1 MIWQEI
7 ATTGLLAVGAGA
19 LSTRV
24 GRNVVLGSVEH
35 DWLADEL
42 ELDRIEPDGVT
53 VRLKSGYL
61 FRAFRITG
69 VSYDAQ
75 TLEQQDVL
83 MAGRNAMVLRLGQ
96 LGLSVRIFG
105 VKRQRN
111 IAFESDWPSET
122 LAEIG
127 EAERRHYRESYFI
140 DWFLVIGSREYRKLL
155 EGSSKVPVGL
165 GVYRP
170 QPVERAERDDAPCA
184 LTGFVNFLVC
194 GDLRRDL
201 PSISESLSGSLP
213 ASDIDPDKST
223 GRISTAVPTPKFH
236 KIISVRGW
244 PEAVSGRIVGEILAI
259 PGDIEISQI
268 CRPASPVREL
278 GFMGRKKRE
287 LDLGLIGNPSASS
300 EFAAA
305 IELVNNGEANVW
317 NTQFQVIARANTP
330 EDLDDLV
337 HEIASVFGRY
347 RVVYSLE
354 TKGAPVV
361 WFNRIPGNDHLLRPL
376 RLLDSPIAALW
387 PFHYAAIG
395 LEKSPYGDRPVR
407 LFQTASGQAYAFQ
420 FHVAEKRRSIGNYLV
435 FAPSGGGK
443 STLIMHLLG
452 GLAKFAD
459 VRSYVFDSKEGAR
472 FMIEAFGGVYQSYD
486 TLALNPLDVGADT
499 PANRKR
505 IYLALKSLIGE
516 ESTDDEDEADFAHAV
531 QLAFKLDP
539 PERTLNE
546 IFEFAFRKR
555 SALRRAMSKW
565 VTDGK
570 GNPGLNAHIFNAPR
584 DSLSGFLGQSF
595 LVGINMNEALRDP
608 VLGPPIVTH
617 VASAIETAAHNQLG
631 DVGGFNVFIDEAANL
646 MRNEGFKTL
655 VAEWYREIRKL
666 NGAIGVAFQ
675 DPTALFESG
684 VADAVVENT
693 ATTIFFP
700 NPKANL
706 AALQRFN
713 LNSEQIGFI
722 LTPPAPGQRRV
733 LVVKQDAAAGFEE
746 SAIVDVDLGVLGD
759 VTRFYDSGPSSVQ
772 RLVNLKEKWGEAWAR
787 YL

>member
-1 MIWQEI
+1 MIWEEI
-7 ATTGLLAVGAGA
+7 ATTGLLALGAGA
-19 LSTRV
+19 LATRL
-24 GRNVVLGSVEH
+24 GRNLVLGSVEH

-42 ELDRIEPDGVT
+42 ELDRIEPDRQT
-53 VRLKSGYL
+53 ARLKSGML
-61 FRAFRITG
+61 FRVFRITG

-75 TLEQQDVL
+75 TPEQQEIL
-83 MAGRNAMVLRLGQ
+83 LSGRSAALLQLGQ
-96 LGLSVRIFG
+96 LGLSVRVFG

-111 IAFESDWPSET
+111 IAFEADWPSET

-127 EAERRHYRESYFI
+127 EAERRRYRESYFI
-140 DWFLVIGSREYRKLL
+140 DWFLVVGSKEYRKLL
-155 EGSSKVPVGL
+155 EGSGKVLNGL
-165 GVYRP
+165 GLYRP
-170 QPVERAERDDAPCA
+170 HLLERPERDDAPCP
-184 LTGFVNFLVC
+184 LTGFVNFLIC
-194 GDLRRDL
+194 GDLRHDL
-201 PSISESLSGSLP
+201 PSIAENLSGALP
-213 ASDIDPDKST
+213 ASDLGVDKAT
-223 GRISTAVPTPKFH
+223 GTIATAVPTARVQ
-236 KIISVRGW
+236 KIVSVRSW
-244 PEAVSGRIVGEILAI
+244 PEAVSGRIAGEVLAI
-259 PGDIEISQI
+259 PGDVEVSQV
-268 CRPASPVREL
+268 CLPGSATREL
-278 GFMGRKKRE
+278 ALMVRKKRE
-287 LDLGLIGNPSASS
+287 LDLGLIGNPSASA
-300 EFAAA
+300 EYGAA
-305 IELVNNGEANVW
+305 IELLNNGEANVW
-317 NTQFQVIARANTP
+317 TTQFQVIARAETS
-330 EDLDDLV
+330 EALDELV
-337 HEIASVFGRY
+337 REITGVFGRY
-347 RVVYSLE
+347 RVVYSVE
-354 TKGAPVV
+354 TAGAPVV

-452 GLAKFAD
+452 GLAKFTD

-472 FMIEAFGGVYQSYD
+472 FMVEAFGGAYQSYD
-486 TLALNPLDVGADT
+486 SLALNPLDVGAET
-499 PANRKR
+499 VATRKR
-505 IYLALKSLIGE
+505 IYLALKSLIDE
-516 ESTDDEDEADFAHAV
+516 ESTDDEDEADLAHAV
-531 QLAFKLDP
+531 QLAFKLAP
-539 PERTLNE
+539 PERTLDA
-546 IFEFAFRKR
+546 IYEFAFRKR
-555 SALRRAMSKW
+555 SGLRRSMSKW

-570 GNPGLNAHIFNAPR
+570 GNAGLNAHIFNAPR

-595 LVGINMNEALRDP
+595 LVGINMNEALGDP

-617 VASAIETAAHNQLG
+617 IASAIETAAHNQLG

-646 MRNEGFKTL
+646 MRNAGFKSL

-675 DPTALFESG
+675 DPTALFDSG
-684 VADAVVENT
+684 VAEAVVENT

-706 AALQRFN
+706 TALQRFN

-722 LTPPAPGQRRV
+722 MTPPAPGQRRV

-746 SAIVDVDLGVLGD
+746 SAIVDVDLGALGD

-772 RLVNLKEKWGEAWAR
+772 RLNDLKQNWGMEWAR